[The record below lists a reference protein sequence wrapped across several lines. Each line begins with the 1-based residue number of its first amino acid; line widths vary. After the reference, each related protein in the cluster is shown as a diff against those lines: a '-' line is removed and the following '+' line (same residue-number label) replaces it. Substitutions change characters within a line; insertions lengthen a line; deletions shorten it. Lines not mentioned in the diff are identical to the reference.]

1 MGSRCLFFQLSL
13 NFMKKYFIFFT
24 LALIAFFSLASV
36 VWGQDLSQEIA
47 NKAGYASVTGSSL
60 AETIG
65 RIIKIILGLL
75 GTIFL
80 VLTVYAGFLW
90 MTAAGNDEQ
99 TAKALGILKTAVIGL
114 LIILASYSITY
125 FVLDRVFEATI

>member
-1 MGSRCLFFQLSL
+1 
-13 NFMKKYFIFFT
+13 MKKYFIFFT

-125 FVLDRVFEATI
+125 FVLDRVFEATT